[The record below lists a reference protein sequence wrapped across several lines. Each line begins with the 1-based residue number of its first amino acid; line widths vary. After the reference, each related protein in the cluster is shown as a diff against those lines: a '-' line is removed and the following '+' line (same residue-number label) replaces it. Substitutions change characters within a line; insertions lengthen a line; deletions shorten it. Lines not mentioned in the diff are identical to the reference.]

1 MNGSQVSPCV
11 HTESCVYFLRSCI
24 NQIYEKFRWSI
35 IASKLPGRTDNDVKN
50 HWNTKLKKKLQAT
63 KNSYLAAI
71 NQTPRSSNSTPT
83 PTPTYNL
90 IPKTED
96 GYNLGFS
103 NIDQDHGFLQEMQ
116 LNVGVMNYNQTGNN
130 SVQEHSSVSDSSP
143 AMDNTTSE
151 FLMQYGAG
159 FTYYDRSE
167 DASGD
172 MDFKVS
178 TGTSS
183 LLNFLR
189 QKNINIL
196 VELVLLIADMEKGDL

>member
-159 FTYYDRSE
+159 FTYYDQ
-167 DASGD
+167 
-172 MDFKVS
+172 MMS
-178 TGTSS
+178 TGIWNNDQDQMN
-183 LLNFLR
+183 LEEAL
-189 QKNINIL
+189 INL
-196 VELVLLIADMEKGDL
+196 PTNSYANSTMCQSVNDQFYGNY